1 MSDERP
7 RFRRAERL
15 SSWRR
20 LAVHVWRP
28 PSDPT
33 VYGVLEVD
41 MRRSL
46 DYLAA
51 LNAIPGGARVTPAHL
66 VVKAIAKAIAETPAA
81 NAMVAL
87 GRVYLRDSV
96 DIYCQVATDG
106 GRDLS
111 GVKIRHA
118 NHKSPAEIADEL
130 TAAAAAVREGRD
142 RGSEATKKSLGRVPD
157 FLLRPMLR
165 LTGFLT
171 FDLRLD
177 LSALG
182 IAFDQFG
189 SAMVSNVGG
198 FGLHNGLAPLV
209 PVSRSP
215 IVLLVGAVTERP
227 LAENGAVIAAPMLNI
242 GATFDHRI
250 IDGFQGSAM
259 ARIVIDAVRD
269 PESAFGPPV
278 RPASVPS
285 RKSVA
290 QYGAGSPW
298 LARRDDEE

>member
-7 RFRRAERL
+7 RFRRAERP

-20 LAVHVWRP
+20 LAVHVWSAP
-28 PSDPT
+28 TDPT

-46 DYLAA
+46 AYLEA
-51 LNAIPGGARVTPAHL
+51 LNAIPGGARVTPTHL
-66 VVKAIAKAIAETPAA
+66 VIKAIAKAIAETPAA
-81 NAMVAL
+81 NAIVAL

-111 GVKIRHA
+111 GVKVRHA
-118 NHKSPAEIADEL
+118 DRKSPAQIADEL
-130 TAAAAAVREGRD
+130 SVSVSAVREGRD
-142 RGSEATKKSLGRVPD
+142 QGSEATKKLLGRLPD
-157 FLLRPMLR
+157 FLLGPLIR

-177 LSALG
+177 LSSLG
-182 IAFDQFG
+182 IAYDQFG
-189 SAMVSNVGG
+189 GAMVSNVGG

-215 IVLLVGAVTERP
+215 IVLLVGEVRERP
-227 LAENGAVIAAPMLNI
+227 LAENGVVIAVPMVNI
-242 GATFDHRI
+242 GATFDHRL

-259 ARIVIDAVRD
+259 ARTVIDAVRD
-269 PESAFGPPV
+269 PEAAFGPPE
-278 RPASVPS
+278 RPNRSS
-285 RKSVA
+285 
-290 QYGAGSPW
+290 
-298 LARRDDEE
+298 

>member
-1 MSDERP
+1 MSEQRP
-7 RFRRAERL
+7 RFRRADRL

-41 MRRSL
+41 MRRTL
-46 DYLAA
+46 PYLAA
-51 LNAIPGGARVTPAHL
+51 LNERTGGSRVTPAHL
-66 VVKAIAKAIAETPAA
+66 VVKAIAKAISEVPAA
-81 NAMVAL
+81 NAMIAL
-87 GRVYLRDSV
+87 GRVYLRDSI
-96 DIYCQVATDG
+96 DIYCQVATDA

-118 NHKSPAEIADEL
+118 DRKAPPDIANEL
-130 TAAAAAVREGRD
+130 ASAAAAVREGRD
-142 RGSEATKKSLGRVPD
+142 RSTEATKKSLGRVPD

-177 LSALG
+177 LSAFG

-189 SAMVSNVGG
+189 SAMVSNVGS

-209 PVSRSP
+209 PVSRAP

-227 LAENGAVIAAPMLNI
+227 LADNGQVIAAPMLNI

-250 IDGFQGSAM
+250 IDGFQASAM
-259 ARIVIDAVRD
+259 ARSVIEAVRD
-269 PESAFGPPV
+269 PEAAFGPPT
-278 RPASVPS
+278 PS
-285 RKSVA
+285 SRS
-290 QYGAGSPW
+290 S
-298 LARRDDEE
+298 

>member
-1 MSDERP
+1 MTDAPP
-7 RFRRAERL
+7 RFRRAREL

-20 LAVHVWRP
+20 LAVHVWKAP
-28 PSDPT
+28 TDPT

-46 DYLAA
+46 EYLDA
-51 LNAIPGGARVTPAHL
+51 LNAAGDGARATPAHL
-66 VVKAIAKAIAETPAA
+66 VVKAIAKALAETPAA
-81 NAMVAL
+81 NGMIAM

-96 DIYCQVATDG
+96 DVYCQVATDG

-111 GVKIRHA
+111 GVKIRHVDR
-118 NHKSPAEIADEL
+118 KSVAEVAGEL
-130 TAAAAAVREGRD
+130 TASAAAVREGRD
-142 RGSEATKKSLGRVPD
+142 RGSEATKKSLGRIPD
-157 FLLRPMLR
+157 FLLRPMLA

-189 SAMVSNVGG
+189 GAMVSNVGG

-215 IVLLVGAVTERP
+215 IVLLVGEVSERP
-227 LAENGAVIAAPMLNI
+227 LVDEGRVIAAPMLNI

-250 IDGFQGSAM
+250 IDGFQASRM
-259 ARIVIDAVRD
+259 ARTVIDSVRD
-269 PESAFGPPV
+269 PFSAFGPPT
-278 RPASVPS
+278 RSS
-285 RKSVA
+285 
-290 QYGAGSPW
+290 
-298 LARRDDEE
+298 

>member
-1 MSDERP
+1 MAQAPPKAPSEAPP
-7 RFRRAERL
+7 RFRRANRL

-28 PSDPT
+28 PTDPT

-41 MRRSL
+41 MRRTL
-46 DYLAA
+46 EYLGA

-66 VVKAIAKAIAETPAA
+66 AVKAIAKALAETPEA

-87 GRVYLRDSV
+87 GRVYVRDSV
-96 DIYCQVATDG
+96 DIYCQVATES

-118 NHKSPAEIADEL
+118 DRKSPAQIADEL
-130 TAAAAAVREGRD
+130 TAAARAVREGRD
-142 RGSEATKKSLGRVPD
+142 KGSESTKKSLARVPD
-157 FLLRPMLR
+157 FLLRPILR

-177 LSALG
+177 LSSLG
-182 IAFDQFG
+182 VAYDQFG
-189 SAMVSNVGG
+189 GAMVSNVGS

-209 PVSRSP
+209 PVSRCP

-227 LAENGAVIAAPMLNI
+227 LAENGQVIAAPMCNI
-242 GATFDHRI
+242 GATFDHRL

-259 ARIVIDAVRD
+259 ARIVIDAMRD
-269 PESAFGPPV
+269 PEKAFGPPV
-278 RPASVPS
+278 RT
-285 RKSVA
+285 
-290 QYGAGSPW
+290 SPPN
-298 LARRDDEE
+298 

>member
-15 SSWRR
+15 SAWRR
-20 LAVHVWRP
+20 LAVHVWRA

-46 DYLAA
+46 EYLAA
-51 LNAIPGGARVTPAHL
+51 LNSIPGGARVTPTHL

-81 NAMVAL
+81 NAIVAL

-111 GVKIRHA
+111 GIKIRHA
-118 NHKSPAEIADEL
+118 DRKSPAEIADEH
-130 TAAAAAVREGRD
+130 TSGATAVREGRD
-142 RGSEATKKSLGRVPD
+142 RGSEATKKALGRLPD
-157 FLLRPMLR
+157 FLIRPMLR

-177 LSALG
+177 LSAVG

-198 FGLHNGLAPLV
+198 FGLNNGLAPLV

-215 IVLLVGAVTERP
+215 IVLLVGVVSERP
-227 LAENGAVIAAPMLNI
+227 LVENGTVIAAPMLNI
-242 GATFDHRI
+242 GATFDHRL
-250 IDGFQGSAM
+250 IDGYQGSMM
-259 ARIVIDAVRD
+259 ARTVIESVRD
-269 PESAFGPPV
+269 PEHAFGPPG
-278 RPASVPS
+278 RANRSS
-285 RKSVA
+285 
-290 QYGAGSPW
+290 
-298 LARRDDEE
+298 

>member
-1 MSDERP
+1 MSEDRP
-7 RFRRAERL
+7 RFRRATRL

-20 LAVHVWRP
+20 LAVHVWKAP
-28 PSDPT
+28 ADPT

-41 MRRSL
+41 MRRTLAWL
-46 DYLAA
+46 DAA
-51 LNAIPGGARVTPAHL
+51 NAAETGVRITPTHL
-66 VVKAIAKAIAETPAA
+66 VVKAIAKALAETPEA
-81 NAMVAL
+81 NGMVAL

-111 GVKIRHA
+111 GVKLRHVDRR
-118 NHKSPAEIADEL
+118 SPGEVAAEL
-130 TAAAAAVREGRD
+130 AARVAAVRAGRD
-142 RGSEATKKSLGRVPD
+142 PGSETTKKSLGRIPD
-157 FLLRPMLR
+157 FLLGPMLR

-177 LSALG
+177 LSRAG

-189 SAMVSNVGG
+189 GAMVSNVGG

-215 IVLLVGAVTERP
+215 IVLLVGEVTERP
-227 LAENGAVIAAPMLNI
+227 LAENGQVIVAPMLNI

-250 IDGFQGSAM
+250 IDGYQASNM
-259 ARIVIDAVRD
+259 ARTVIEAVRD
-269 PESAFGPPV
+269 PEAAFGPPT
-278 RPASVPS
+278 RSS
-285 RKSVA
+285 
-290 QYGAGSPW
+290 
-298 LARRDDEE
+298 

>member
-20 LAVHVWRP
+20 LAVHVWRAP
-28 PSDPT
+28 ADPT

-41 MRRSL
+41 MRRTL
-46 DYLAA
+46 AYLAA
-51 LNAIPGGARVTPAHL
+51 LNAIPGGARVTPTHL
-66 VVKAIAKAIAETPAA
+66 VIKAIAKAIAETPAA
-81 NAMVAL
+81 NAIVAL

-118 NHKSPAEIADEL
+118 DRKSPAQIADEL
-130 TAAAAAVREGRD
+130 SAGATAVREGRD
-142 RGSEATKKSLGRVPD
+142 PGSETTKQVLGRLPD
-157 FLLRPMLR
+157 LLLRPLLR

-177 LSALG
+177 LSSFG
-182 IAFDQFG
+182 IAYDQFG
-189 SAMVSNVGG
+189 GAMVSNVGG

-215 IVLLVGAVTERP
+215 IVLLVGEVTERP
-227 LAENGAVIAAPMLNI
+227 LAENGTVIAVPMVNI
-242 GATFDHRI
+242 GATFDHRL
-250 IDGFQGSAM
+250 IDGFQGSVM
-259 ARIVIDAVRD
+259 ARTVIDAVRD
-269 PESAFGPPV
+269 PERAFGPPA
-278 RPASVPS
+278 RATQPS
-285 RKSVA
+285 
-290 QYGAGSPW
+290 
-298 LARRDDEE
+298 

>member
-7 RFRRAERL
+7 RFRRAERP

-20 LAVHVWRP
+20 LAVHVWSAP
-28 PSDPT
+28 TDPT

-46 DYLAA
+46 AYLEA
-51 LNAIPGGARVTPAHL
+51 LNAIPGGARVTPTHL
-66 VVKAIAKAIAETPAA
+66 VIKAIAKAIAETPAA
-81 NAMVAL
+81 NAIVAL

-111 GVKIRHA
+111 GVKVRHA
-118 NHKSPAEIADEL
+118 DRKLPAQIADEL
-130 TAAAAAVREGRD
+130 SVSVSAVREGRD
-142 RGSEATKKSLGRVPD
+142 QGSEATKKLLGRLPD
-157 FLLRPMLR
+157 FLLGPLIR

-177 LSALG
+177 LSSLG
-182 IAFDQFG
+182 IAYDQFG
-189 SAMVSNVGG
+189 GAMVSNVGG

-215 IVLLVGAVTERP
+215 IVLLVGEVRERP
-227 LAENGAVIAAPMLNI
+227 LAENGVVIAVPMVNI
-242 GATFDHRI
+242 GATFDHRL

-259 ARIVIDAVRD
+259 ARTVIDAVRD
-269 PESAFGPPV
+269 PEAAFGPPE
-278 RPASVPS
+278 RPNRSS
-285 RKSVA
+285 
-290 QYGAGSPW
+290 
-298 LARRDDEE
+298 

>member
-1 MSDERP
+1 MATTPLPDPSSAPP
-7 RFRRAERL
+7 RFHRARRL

-20 LAVHVWRP
+20 LAVHVWRTP
-28 PSDPT
+28 TDPT

-41 MRRSL
+41 MRRAL

-66 VVKAIAKAIAETPAA
+66 VVKAIAKALAETPEA

-87 GRVYLRDSV
+87 GRVYVRDSV
-96 DIYCQVATDG
+96 DVYCQVATDG

-118 NHKSPAEIADEL
+118 DRKSPAEIADEL
-130 TAAAAAVREGRD
+130 TTAAAAVREGRD
-142 RGSEATKKSLGRVPD
+142 KGSEATKKSLGRLPD

-177 LSALG
+177 LSAFG
-182 IAFDQFG
+182 VAYDQFG
-189 SAMVSNVGG
+189 GAMVSNVGS

-215 IVLLVGAVTERP
+215 IVLLVGSVTDRP
-227 LAENGAVIAAPMLNI
+227 LVEDGKVIAAPMCNI
-242 GATFDHRI
+242 GATFDHRL

-259 ARIVIDAVRD
+259 ARIVIDAVKD
-269 PESAFGPPV
+269 PEQAFGPPQ
-278 RPASVPS
+278 RPS
-285 RKSVA
+285 RPS
-290 QYGAGSPW
+290 
-298 LARRDDEE
+298 